1 MKEILKK
8 ITLLFCFSVIIIG
21 GIIVWANTPYGC
33 CFIAN
38 TELTS
43 GRVVKAIDILEK
55 GLKKHPQ
62 NSKISFYLAK
72 AYLAIGETEQASKI
86 FVSNEALTALKD
98 DKNFQDFLVD
108 LSESN
113 LRIRNEGLAKL
124 LALKYLKYQNEEE
137 ISRRV
142 VKNYIRTG
150 QILSENSTE
159 IWERAYNIA
168 NALKDSELKESIRA
182 LLLSK
187 YFQLAEKLRLEKN
200 YKDALDILNKSKI
213 IGKNAEVVFQE
224 AQIYNELG
232 KANLAESQ
240 FEEAIQLDLENN
252 NYKIFYA
259 NVLKNTALNTQ
270 DKNKKN
276 EYFEK
281 IKLLLSS
288 VGNDKRKTSLL
299 RRIVNLNVRYK
310 ITNTTL
316 KITMLGEYFY
326 PSLVFKIKPVSDTLL
341 KKYRIVFFD
350 SNQNQ
355 IDEYEAPITN
365 SDIEQLIEVT
375 SRNPINDGIS
385 VNAKLFLNDEL
396 VSEYTNK

>member
-113 LRIRNEGLAKL
+113 LRIRNEELAKL

-240 FEEAIQLDLENN
+240 FEEAIQLDPENN